1 MVWKKYEDQ
10 TRDEVLQN
18 RFTAYLTSAVNRQR
32 AAYIDKQIRLQSII
46 NIINI
51 DLSNVEDESFD
62 LETEALKSFPMHLQ
76 IQNEDLFLSIAELSE
91 RERYVLFNR
100 ALGELSLDEM
110 AAELGISYKA
120 VASVYYRTIQK
131 LKRKMQGGAK

>member
-18 RFTAYLTSAVNRQR
+18 RFTAYLTSAVNRRR
-32 AAYIDKQIRLQSII
+32 AAYIDKLIRLQNTI
-46 NIINI
+46 NL

-62 LETEALKSFPMHLQ
+62 LEAEALKNFPMHLQ

-91 RERYVLFNR
+91 RERYVFFHR

-110 AAELGISYKA
+110 AAELGMSYKA
-120 VASVYYRTIQK
+120 VAAVYYRTIQK
-131 LKRKMQGGAK
+131 LKKKMQGGAK

>member
-32 AAYIDKQIRLQSII
+32 AAYIDKQIRLQ

-91 RERYVLFNR
+91 RERYVFFNR

-131 LKRKMQGGAK
+131 LKRKMQGEAK

>member
-32 AAYIDKQIRLQSII
+32 AAYIDKQIRLQNII

-62 LETEALKSFPMHLQ
+62 LEAEALKSFPMHLQ

-91 RERYVLFNR
+91 RERYVFFNR
-100 ALGELSLDEM
+100 TLGELSLDEM
-110 AAELGISYKA
+110 AGELGISYKA

>member
-32 AAYIDKQIRLQSII
+32 AAYIDKQICLQSII

-91 RERYVLFNR
+91 RERYVFFNR